1 MSARAS
7 SAPRRQPTDRSA
19 NRSTTGSRDE
29 AGTRVPQRFGLVGQ
43 EWRNQRNGILFISPW
58 IIGFLVFSLG
68 PMLASLYFSFTS
80 YNVLKAPRWIG
91 VQNYVNIFAHDPYL
105 RTAVVN
111 TLYLAVLGVS
121 LGTLLSL
128 VLAMLLNQRVKGIG
142 IYRTLYY
149 LPTMLPIVVSSFIF
163 LLVLDPQFGVINNF
177 LALFGIPGPGWLS
190 SPDWSKPAL
199 IVLGLWGVGNSV
211 VIYLAGLQDV
221 PRHLMEAAE
230 VDGAG
235 WWRRLVHVTLPMLS
249 PVIFFNVVLA
259 IIAAFQN
266 FVSIFFL
273 TDGTGGPARS
283 TVTWGLQIYTNAFV
297 NGRMGYASA
306 MSWIMFVI
314 VLLVTLALF
323 RLGSHIVYYEGAEGS
338 ARRRR

>member
-1 MSARAS
+1 MSQVTPVSTRETAPAPTPR
-7 SAPRRQPTDRSA
+7 PRR
-19 NRSTTGSRDE
+19 
-29 AGTRVPQRFGLVGQ
+29 RFGLVGQ
-43 EWRNQRNGILFISPW
+43 EWRHQRNGLLFISPW

-68 PMLASLYFSFTS
+68 PMLASFYFSFTS
-80 YNVLKAPRWIG
+80 YNVLKSPRWVG
-91 VQNYVNIFAHDPYL
+91 LQNYLNIFTADPYL

-111 TLYLAVLGVS
+111 TLYLAVFGVA

-128 VLAMLLNQRVKGIG
+128 SLALLLNQRMRTIG
-142 IYRTLYY
+142 VYRTLYY

-163 LLVLDPQFGVINNF
+163 LLVLDPQFGVINN
-177 LALFGIPGPGWLS
+177 ALGVFGITGPGWLT

-199 IVLGLWGVGNSV
+199 IILGLWGVGNSV

-235 WWRRLVHVTLPMLS
+235 WWRRLWHVTLPMLS

-266 FVSIFFL
+266 FISIFFL

-314 VLLVTLALF
+314 VLLVTLGLF
-323 RLGSHIVYYEGAEGS
+323 RLGSHVVYYEGGDG
-338 ARRRR
+338 RRR

>member
-1 MSARAS
+1 MSQISPPRARE
-7 SAPRRQPTDRSA
+7 
-19 NRSTTGSRDE
+19 TTGTPAARPRS
-29 AGTRVPQRFGLVGQ
+29 RFGLVGQ
-43 EWRNQRNGILFISPW
+43 EWRHQRNGILFISPW

-80 YNVLKAPRWIG
+80 YNVLRSPRWVG
-91 VQNYVNIFAHDPYL
+91 LQNYVNIFTSDPYL

-111 TLYLAVLGVS
+111 TLYLAVFGVA
-121 LGTLLSL
+121 LGTVLSL
-128 VLAMLLNQRVKGIG
+128 ALAMLLNQRVKGIG
-142 IYRTLYY
+142 FYRTLYY

-163 LLVLDPQFGVINNF
+163 LLVLDPQFGVINN
-177 LALFGIPGPGWLS
+177 LLGVFGIPGPGWLT

-235 WWRRLVHVTLPMLS
+235 WWSRLRHVTLPMLS

-266 FVSIFFL
+266 FISIFFL
-273 TDGTGGPARS
+273 TNGTGGPARS
-283 TVTWGLQIYTNAFV
+283 TLTWGLQIYTNAFV

-314 VLLVTLALF
+314 VLLVTLGLF
-323 RLGSHIVYYEGAEGS
+323 RLGSHVVYYEGAEG
-338 ARRRR
+338 RRK